1 MNKTLIYSVIVIA
14 AAAAAFLVF
23 SFVAK
28 GIFNQAPIGANSSNK
43 GVSTQV
49 SKPIEIKVKSIAV
62 NTSSKK
68 TAAYKIAFDIHNPN
82 QNTILLDG
90 MHYNISSNNLPVA
103 SGDIGTET
111 QLDVIRGQSSFPVI
125 GNSTIT
131 LADTGIIHRN
141 NSIDNGTWNKIVGGN
156 ATYVI
161 RGFYSSK
168 QTSNFDYSPGANE
181 FKATYP

>member
-1 MNKTLIYSVIVIA
+1 MNKALIYSVIVIA

-28 GIFNQAPIGANSSNK
+28 GIFNQVPTGPNSSNK
-43 GVSTQV
+43 GVSTLV
-49 SKPIEIKVKSIAV
+49 SKPIEIKVKNIAI

-125 GNSTIT
+125 GDSTIT
-131 LADTGIIHRN
+131 LTDTGVIHQ
-141 NSIDNGTWNKIVGGN
+141 NSIDNGTWNKIVGGH
-156 ATYVI
+156 AIYVI

-181 FKATYP
+181 FKSSYP